1 MNKLLFLGEIL
12 YQSMTYIKGKLPTK
26 VLSKKIRNEVYE
38 YVKLWDLILLAML
51 NENNEISDNITIEKV
66 INYIYSNKLLNS
78 KIVIPEIKDAVVYFK
93 KPYKALHMMITLLL
107 EINIELSKKH
117 IDLVII
123 DNDIRALHN
132 LPRCLISPNSKTY
145 ITEDEAINY
154 ANEYLKSI

>member
-26 VLSKKIRNEVYE
+26 VLSKKLRNELQE
-38 YVKLWDLILLAML
+38 YVKLWDIILLVML
-51 NENNEISDNITIEKV
+51 DEDDEISHNITIEKV
-66 INYIYSNKLLNS
+66 VNYIYANKLLYS
-78 KIVIPEIKDAVVYFK
+78 RIIIPETKSTIVYLK
-93 KPYKALHMMITLLL
+93 KPQRALHMMIKLVI

-117 IDLVII
+117 NDLII
-123 DNDIRALHN
+123 INRYIRALHN
-132 LPRCLISPNSKTY
+132 LPRCLVSSNSKIF